1 MKDILFITPS
11 PALSVNLESN
21 GTLLLAT
28 KLLHSDFDVDILRL
42 CQVESYHKDYEC
54 FVANAVKQISSTAPK
69 CVSFY
74 TLWPYYHLMIR
85 LAQELRA
92 INPDMIIVFGG
103 PQSSATAE
111 ATLEACPAVDYICS
125 GEGENTVVPFFSAL
139 LRGEGSLNEIPGLYH
154 RQGGKIV
161 HNDQLLPLCDLETLP
176 RWDDRLYADVYQE
189 SPEVLASPY
198 YYMPIDAGRGCPYNC
213 TFCCTSYFWRR
224 TYRLKSPQRIVSDI
238 RFYNEKFGINSFWFS
253 HDAFTTD
260 RNLVSQVCDHII
272 ESGLRITW
280 KCSSRADCINEELIL
295 KMKQA
300 GLTEIEIGIET
311 GSPRMQKLTHKNL
324 NLDRVRQIIRFL
336 ISQGLFVSLYFM
348 YGFPEETQED
358 LLQTLDLMFSLMEEG
373 VDKLGM
379 FFCRFNPATQIT
391 ADYIDE
397 LVLDPNITVLSK
409 SIFGY
414 QEELEL
420 IRRNKTLFPY
430 FYHLKTPV
438 REEFQYLTYLMQ
450 TYQNFPKTGPIIRK
464 LYRNDYVQ
472 MYRDFVTYNPSIATG
487 SPEMVLRIGSHPH
500 EFLIAML
507 QGLDLPQR
515 TQLAGLLTFEWDARQ
530 VADSEE
536 DLTIQR
542 TYPFSYVDFT
552 LKRPIEA
559 YTAASC
565 DILLEKRNGKL
576 GMKVLRPC

>member
-11 PALSVNLESN
+11 PALSINLESN

-28 KLLHSDFDVDILRL
+28 KLLHADFDVDILRL
-42 CQVESYHKDYEC
+42 CQVESYHKDYES
-54 FVANAVKQISSTAPK
+54 FIANAVTQISTMAPK

-74 TLWPYYHLMIR
+74 TLWPYYHVMIR
-85 LAQELRA
+85 MAQELRA
-92 INPDMIIVFGG
+92 KNPNMIIVFGG
-103 PQSSATAE
+103 PQASATAE
-111 ATLEACPAVDYICS
+111 DTLAACQAVDYICS

-139 LRGEGSLNEIPGLYH
+139 LRGKGSLNDIPGLYH
-154 RQGGKIV
+154 RQGRKII
-161 HNDQLLPLCDLETLP
+161 HNDQLLPLCDLEDLP
-176 RWDDRLYADVYQE
+176 RWDDRLYADVYRE
-189 SPEVLASPY
+189 PPEVLSSSN

-238 RFYNEKFGINSFWFS
+238 RFFNEKFGINSFWFS

-260 RNLVSQVCDHII
+260 RNLVSQVCDYII
-272 ESGLRITW
+272 ESGLKITW

-324 NLDRVRQIIRFL
+324 NLDRVRQMIRFL
-336 ISQGLFVSLYFM
+336 VSQGLYVSLFFM

-358 LLQTLDLMFSLMEEG
+358 LLQTLELMFSLMEEG

-391 ADYIDE
+391 ADYIDN

-414 QEELEL
+414 NEELEL
-420 IRRNKTLFPY
+420 IRSNKALFPY
-430 FYHLKTPV
+430 FYHLKTPL
-438 REEFQYLTYLMQ
+438 RDEFQHLTYLIQ
-450 TYQNFPKTGPIIRK
+450 IYQKFPKTGPIIRK
-464 LYRNDYVQ
+464 LYNSDYVK
-472 MYRDFVTYNPSIATG
+472 MYRDFVAYNPSITSG
-487 SPEMVLRIGSHPH
+487 SPELVLRTASHPH

-507 QGLDLPQR
+507 QGLDFPQR
-515 TQLAGLLTFEWDARQ
+515 NQLAGRLTFEWDVQQ
-530 VADSEE
+530 VAKSEG
-536 DLTIQR
+536 DITIQR

-559 YTAASC
+559 YTDASC
-565 DILLEKRNGKL
+565 EILLENRNGKL
-576 GMKVLRPC
+576 SMKVLRPC